1 MIKKTKS
8 ENKIAEYINK
18 SDSKKIA
25 NDIQNFI
32 NVESQNKNNLSK
44 DKQNIKAWYVILIV
58 IGFFV
63 GTIIFI
69 SLLSMYLTGFR

>member
-1 MIKKTKS
+1 MIKKTKP

-32 NVESQNKNNLSK
+32 NV
-44 DKQNIKAWYVILIV
+44 
-58 IGFFV
+58 
-63 GTIIFI
+63 
-69 SLLSMYLTGFR
+69 

>member
-1 MIKKTKS
+1 MIKKTKP

-44 DKQNIKAWYVILIV
+44 DKHNIKAWYIILIV